1 MSSPALPRASFLAT
15 PAAAYL
21 ILTFAMLSWSG
32 NAVVGRAFAGTVPPM
47 TLSFA
52 RWTVAVLVVLPFTL
66 REVIALRAVIRRDWK
81 VLAALGILGIV
92 GSNVL
97 SYTALQYTTAI
108 NSGLLNSV
116 GPLMIL
122 AASAAFFGERVTVRQ
137 AGGIALSLAGVATIL
152 VRGDPA
158 ALLGLEFNRGDLL
171 MLVAIA
177 VWSGYSLI
185 IRYRP
190 KELSPLGLL
199 SVLFAIGAATT
210 FPLHLYASAHQP
222 VALTGWTVLG
232 FLYVGVF
239 PGVLSILCWN
249 RGVHQIGP
257 NRASIFSHLMPVFS
271 ALLAMLFLGE
281 ELHAFHFA
289 GALLIFLGIAL
300 AAGERR

>member
-1 MSSPALPRASFLAT
+1 
-15 PAAAYL
+15 
-21 ILTFAMLSWSG
+21 MLSWSG
-32 NAVVGRAFAGTVPPM
+32 NAVVGRAFAGIVPPL

-52 RWTVAVLVVLPFTL
+52 RWTVAFLVVLPVTL
-66 REVIALRAVIRRDWK
+66 REVIAHRGVIRRDWK
-81 VLAALGILGIV
+81 ILACLGVLGIV

-122 AASAAFFGERVTVRQ
+122 AASAVCFGERVGIRQ
-137 AGGIALSLAGVATIL
+137 IAGIVLSLGGVAIIL
-152 VRGDPA
+152 ARGDA
-158 ALLGLEFNRGDLL
+158 ASLLALEFNRGDVL
-171 MLVAIA
+171 MLAAIA
-177 VWSGYSLI
+177 VWSAYSLL

-199 SVLFAIGAATT
+199 SVLFGIGALAT
-210 FPLHLYASAHQP
+210 FPLHLYASAGVP
-222 VALTGWTVLG
+222 IPLTGWTLAG

-257 NRASIFSHLMPVFS
+257 NRASVFSHLMPLFS
-271 ALLAMLFLGE
+271 ALLAVIFLGE
-281 ELHAFHFA
+281 QLYGFHFL
-289 GALLIFLGIAL
+289 GAFFIFLGIAL